1 MKEKYRVLLKR
12 YRFALLAL
20 AVNLAALLIVPDIG
34 AASLKS
40 FWDSLLDM
48 MSFMPPVFILIGLL
62 DEWVSR
68 ETLMKYMGDDS
79 GVRGMLLS
87 LLMGSVAAGPLYA
100 AFPVCVILMRKGV
113 RMLNMYILIFA
124 WCTTKVHHLL
134 FESAN
139 LGVNFML
146 ARLACNIVGMFIIA
160 FIMEKTTPKEEREAL
175 YHRAE
180 TVFTD
185 DPEKNLYKAE

>member
-1 MKEKYRVLLKR
+1 MTEKYRVLLKR

-34 AASLKS
+34 EASLKS

>member
-1 MKEKYRVLLKR
+1 MTEKYRVLLKR

>member
-1 MKEKYRVLLKR
+1 M
-12 YRFALLAL
+12 
-20 AVNLAALLIVPDIG
+20 D
-34 AASLKS
+34 
-40 FWDSLLDM
+40 
-48 MSFMPPVFILIGLL
+48 
-62 DEWVSR
+62 
-68 ETLMKYMGDDS
+68 
-79 GVRGMLLS
+79 
-87 LLMGSVAAGPLYA
+87 
-100 AFPVCVILMRKGV
+100 
-113 RMLNMYILIFA
+113 MYILIFA

-146 ARLACNIVGMFIIA
+146 ARLVCNIVGMVIIA

>member
-1 MKEKYRVLLKR
+1 MTEKYRVLLKR

-34 AASLKS
+34 EASLKS

-146 ARLACNIVGMFIIA
+146 ARLVCNIVGMVIIA

>member
-100 AFPVCVILMRKGV
+100 AFPVCLILMRKGV

>member
-1 MKEKYRVLLKR
+1 MTEKYRVLLKR

-146 ARLACNIVGMFIIA
+146 ARLVCNIVGMVIIA

>member
-20 AVNLAALLIVPDIG
+20 AVNLAALLIVPDVG

-146 ARLACNIVGMFIIA
+146 ARLVCNIVGMVIIA